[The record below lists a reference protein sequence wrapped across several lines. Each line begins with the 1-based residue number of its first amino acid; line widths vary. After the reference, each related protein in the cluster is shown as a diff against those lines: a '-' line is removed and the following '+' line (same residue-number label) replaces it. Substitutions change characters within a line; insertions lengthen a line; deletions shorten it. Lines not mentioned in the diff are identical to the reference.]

1 MKKLLML
8 LVLLPVGLLSGCA
21 STYPLP
27 PRVESQKVS
36 VATLFCATFP
46 EAIPTALP
54 QLPKKPTSKDESVQ
68 LAFAKESAKVHAMR
82 EEILT
87 KENRTLWGVINKLKE
102 TCLSI
107 LEELKNASST
117 GEKIKEGSP

>member
-1 MKKLLML
+1 MKKFWDLSL
-8 LVLLPVGLLSGCA
+8 LLPIGLLFSCA
-21 STYPLP
+21 SASPLP
-27 PRVESQKVS
+27 PRVVTQKVS

-54 QLPKKPTSKDESVQ
+54 DLPKQPTSKDEHTQ

-82 EEILT
+82 EEMLT
-87 KENRTLWGVINKLKE
+87 KENRTLWGIINKLKE

-107 LEELKNASST
+107 LEELKNAHQSGT
-117 GEKIKEGSP
+117 QP